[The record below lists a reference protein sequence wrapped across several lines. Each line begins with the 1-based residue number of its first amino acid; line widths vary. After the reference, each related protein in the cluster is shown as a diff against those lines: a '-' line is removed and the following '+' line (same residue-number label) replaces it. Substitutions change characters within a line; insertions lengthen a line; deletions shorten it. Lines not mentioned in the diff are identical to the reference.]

1 LRTAGGYWGTAC
13 ANHDTGEILLTQ
25 KYYAFGQF
33 SRYIRPGSTLILCPT
48 DRRSGTKA
56 LAAIDRKYKQLTIV
70 FTNTTNQ
77 EKELTIDISEFK
89 LKGNVKQIRTSGQFQ
104 DGEHWSETDLGKIKD
119 SKLEVTLIP
128 NSVTTF
134 QIRTK

>member
-1 LRTAGGYWGTAC
+1 MTFDLS
-13 ANHDTGEILLTQ
+13 N
-25 KYYAFGQF
+25 
-33 SRYIRPGSTLILCPT
+33 
-48 DRRSGTKA
+48 
-56 LAAIDRKYKQLTIV
+56 
-70 FTNTTNQ
+70 
-77 EKELTIDISEFK
+77 FK

-104 DGEHWSETDLGKIKD
+104 DGEHWSETDLGKINN